1 MPPETRL
8 DEWILHDVFF
18 SSNLAEWRKRE
29 MMKWLQRVSAVIGV
43 ARGIQFLH
51 TVTVPGIVGNDLNI
65 ENILL
70 DQTLTAK
77 ISNYN
82 LPGLLKNKN
91 KESSNLFEK
100 QRF

>member
-1 MPPETRL
+1 MKLEDFITIVL
-8 DEWILHDVFF
+8 LMTC
-18 SSNLAEWRKRE
+18 AEWRE
-29 MMKWLQRVSAVIGV
+29 HETMKWPQRVSAVIGV

-51 TVTVPGIVGNDLNI
+51 TVTVLGITGNDLNI

-82 LPGLLKNKN
+82 LPTLPNLKSNKVI
-91 KESSNLFEK
+91 LT
-100 QRF
+100 